1 MKSLS
6 IAFARIWARR
16 FHADDESSPQH
27 LKIGRKK
34 RSTNKEKVS
43 LADEDID
50 STHVASSA
58 PSSTTINHD
67 HGLIDDDVE
76 SSGSC
81 PPMNDTQAERNLHIT
96 RTVEDTIRRVHQHQK
111 ACMYRKHD
119 TFEIA
124 RKGKGGYRRP
134 SRHLEEGR

>member
-34 RSTNKEKVS
+34 RSMNKEKVS
-43 LADEDID
+43 PADEDID
-50 STHVASSA
+50 STCVASSA
-58 PSSTTINHD
+58 PPSAVVNDD

-81 PPMNDTQAERNLHIT
+81 PPVNGTKADRELPTT
-96 RTVEDTIRRVHQHQK
+96 CTVEETIRRVHQHQR

>member
-27 LKIGRKK
+27 LKVGRKK
-34 RSTNKEKVS
+34 RSTNKAKVS

-50 STHVASSA
+50 STYVASSA
-58 PSSTTINHD
+58 PSSTTTNHD

-81 PPMNDTQAERNLHIT
+81 PPMNGTKAERNLPTTLTI
-96 RTVEDTIRRVHQHQK
+96 EDTIQRVHQHQK
-111 ACMYRKHD
+111 ACKYRKYD

-124 RKGKGGYRRP
+124 HKGKGKYRRP

>member
-27 LKIGRKK
+27 LKVGRKK
-34 RSTNKEKVS
+34 RSMNKEKVS

-50 STHVASSA
+50 STCVASSA
-58 PSSTTINHD
+58 PPSAMINHD
-67 HGLIDDDVE
+67 HCLIDDDVE

-81 PPMNDTQAERNLHIT
+81 PPMNATKAERNLPT
-96 RTVEDTIRRVHQHQK
+96 TCTVEDTIRSVHQHQK
-111 ACMYRKHD
+111 TCKYRKLD
-119 TFEIA
+119 TFEIT

-134 SRHLEEGR
+134 SRRLKN